1 MNANGGAR
9 DNVAATIYLQPC
21 LITQSSPLILYNP
34 PFPFRPHYRDS
45 EKITT
50 ESKMAEPIPAGTSIE
65 LPILDISNPE
75 DPAVGEAML
84 DAATKYGFLYVD
96 SKGTDFTAEDVRKA
110 FERVRISTTPMNI
123 QKANV
128 F

>member
-1 MNANGGAR
+1 
-9 DNVAATIYLQPC
+9 
-21 LITQSSPLILYNP
+21 
-34 PFPFRPHYRDS
+34 
-45 EKITT
+45 
-50 ESKMAEPIPAGTSIE
+50 MAPTPAETSIE

-84 DAATKYGFLYVD
+84 NAATKYGFLYVD

-110 FERVRISTTPMNI
+110 FERVRTSTTRMNI
-123 QKANV
+123 QKTNL

>member
-1 MNANGGAR
+1 
-9 DNVAATIYLQPC
+9 
-21 LITQSSPLILYNP
+21 
-34 PFPFRPHYRDS
+34 
-45 EKITT
+45 
-50 ESKMAEPIPAGTSIE
+50 MAEPIPAGTSIE